1 MDDSFTRLF
10 GRSGSFGRNPCE
22 RRETIMEMLEERAAV
37 STVAMVLVIVACL
50 VLAGVGG
57 AYIIF
62 SSSAQ
67 NSGNSRIPS
76 SLSLTTIASTTIAST
91 AIAMSGTACANVA
104 SYDESIPSTYQS
116 MYTTLD
122 QTLNG
127 FSQNLDSKQ
136 PVATHQVIYA
146 TELLPADSNLGPKLL
161 SQQALQ
167 SVMKFLDAIQKLGV
181 QGVTIDISYP
191 ILTPSFPNYDQYLS
205 FYQNVVEQV
214 RQRGMKIDIESETPL
229 LVGYPGIS
237 VGSISYANLPYSTY
251 VTEDREMIQTIIN
264 DLHPDYINIGTET
277 DTLQI
282 LLHYPEVSTPQEW
295 GSYISSILAGLNKG
309 TTKIDVG
316 IGSWD
321 PISYLYTTLNNSAI
335 DAIDVHIYPVYGN
348 YLGVLTQIGE
358 LSRQYNKPIVIDEMW
373 LHKSVMNEGVGFT
386 TDAKISARNMYAFW
400 IPLDEKFLEVMTK
413 YAQVYDVNFVS
424 PFEGTIFFAYLNY
437 SSSTANVPYDQARQV
452 MGQAAGQNIAK
463 GIVSPLGCY
472 YQDLIREQNALSP
485 TSFSVYPLLGVYS
498 REMKPRQPAS
508 FLGES
513 LMDHAH
519 TKLR

>member
-1 MDDSFTRLF
+1 MDDSSIRLF
-10 GRSGSFGRNPCE
+10 GRNHCE
-22 RRETIMEMLEERAAV
+22 HNESIMEMLEERAAV
-37 STVAMVLVIVACL
+37 STVATVLVIVVCL
-50 VLAGVGG
+50 VLAAVGG
-57 AYIIF
+57 AYILL
-62 SSSAQ
+62 SSPAPNSS
-67 NSGNSRIPS
+67 NSGTLS
-76 SLSLTTIASTTIAST
+76 SLSSTTMGST
-91 AIAMSGTACANVA
+91 VMATSGTACANVA
-104 SYDESIPSTYQS
+104 SYDQNIPSTYQS
-116 MYTTLD
+116 MYATLD
-122 QTLNG
+122 QILNG
-127 FSQNLDSKQ
+127 YDQSLESKT

-146 TELLPADSNLGPKLL
+146 TELLPADSNLGSKLL

-167 SVMKFLDAIQKLGV
+167 SVTSFLDAIQKLGV

-191 ILTPSFPNYDQYLS
+191 ILTPDFPNYAQYLA

-229 LVGYPGIS
+229 LVGYPGLS
-237 VGSISYANLPYSTY
+237 VGPVNYANLSYSTY

-264 DLHPDYINIGTET
+264 DLHPDYLNIGTET

-282 LLHYPEVSTPQEW
+282 LLHYPEISTPQGW
-295 GSYISSILAGLNKG
+295 GAYISSILAGLNKG

-321 PISYLYTTLNNSAI
+321 PISYLYSTLDNSAI

-348 YLGVLTQIGE
+348 YLNVLTQIGE

-373 LHKSVMNEGVGFT
+373 LHKSIMNEGAGFT

-413 YAQVYDVNFVS
+413 YAQVYDVNFIS

-437 SSSTANVPYDQARQV
+437 SSSTANMPYDQARQV

-472 YQDLIREQNALSP
+472 YQDLIREQNTLGP
-485 TSFSVYPLLGVYS
+485 TSLSMYSLGFTV
-498 REMKPRQPAS
+498 REMKVRQPVEVLITS
-508 FLGES
+508 YG
-513 LMDHAH
+513 
-519 TKLR
+519 